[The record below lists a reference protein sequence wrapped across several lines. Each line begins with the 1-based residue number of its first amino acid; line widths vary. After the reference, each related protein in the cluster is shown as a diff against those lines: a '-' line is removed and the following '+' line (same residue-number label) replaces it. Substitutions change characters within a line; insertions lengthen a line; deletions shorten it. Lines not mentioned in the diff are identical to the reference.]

1 MFVKGYGFFFCFVFC
16 WKYAKNVSK
25 NIGNNLSGTYGEEL
39 LDHTKKPATDAFKIV
54 SKRAISKKIQKQLM
68 IWYVMKLLLGL

>member
-1 MFVKGYGFFFCFVFC
+1 MFVKGYGFFFFFC

-25 NIGNNLSGTYGEEL
+25 NIGNNLSGTYSEEL

-54 SKRAISKKIQKQLM
+54 SKRTISKKIQKQLM
-68 IWYVMKLLLGL
+68 IWYVTKLLLEL